1 MILLTGAK
9 GVVGQ
14 PLASKLIAAKTQFLE
29 VSRQPAISSN
39 QLQWDLN
46 ESPSVKVLEQL
57 KASKTLIHCAPIW
70 LLPKHLA
77 SLNKLGVERMI
88 VFSSTSV
95 ISKANSANSAE
106 QALVTQLRRSEQ
118 ELNEFCSKH
127 AIALTILRP
136 SMIYG
141 YGRDQNVSH
150 IANFIKRFGCF
161 LLVGNASG
169 LRQPVH
175 ADDLVNAC
183 LNIITNERTFAKTY
197 NLAGAEAFTYRELI
211 ELIFAAL
218 GRRKRILSIP
228 LFIFRPALIL
238 AAKVTRF
245 SYTPEMADRMMQ
257 DLDYDY
263 SDARRDFAYQPSRF
277 LENPER
283 DLV

>member
-14 PLASKLIAAKTQFLE
+14 PLASKLVTANTQYLE
-29 VSRQPAISSN
+29 VSRQPAISAN

-46 ESPSVKVLEQL
+46 YNPSAKALEQL

-70 LLPKHLA
+70 LLPKHLTA
-77 SLNKLGVERMI
+77 LSKLGVERMI

-95 ISKANSANSAE
+95 ISKTNSANSAE
-106 QALVTQLRRSEQ
+106 QTLVTQLRKSEQ
-118 ELNEFCSKH
+118 QLNEFCSKH

-150 IANFIKRFGCF
+150 IAKFIKRFGCF
-161 LLVGNASG
+161 LLVGKATG

-175 ADDLVNAC
+175 ADDLVNVC

-197 NLAGAEAFTYRELI
+197 NLAGAEAFTYRELV
-211 ELIFAAL
+211 ERIFAAL
-218 GRRKRILSIP
+218 DRPKRILSIP

-257 DLDYDY
+257 DLDYDF
-263 SDARRDFAYQPSRF
+263 SDARRDFAYQPSLF